1 MNSYLQEVVDLHQ
14 LIEARFARG
23 EGSLEA
29 MMEHFVPSFSMVHPR
44 GCNSVCRMWSSFL
57 SGTRAVS
64 RG

>member
-29 MMEHFVPSFSMVHPR
+29 MMEHFVPSFSMVAAIR
-44 GCNSVCRMWSSFL
+44 AAGCGAAF
-57 SGTRAVS
+57 
-64 RG
+64 